1 MNTVFDDYAREYG
14 EFFQDQV
21 KMFDEQFESIKREI
35 YLNSLAD
42 RQSQGATGQN
52 QTTFMTEHPDLQSNR
67 NNLGSG
73 TGTFSSRVEN
83 YSHINGDKSKERFQ
97 NDVSCK
103 KFPSLAAL
111 RDMGIDNFR
120 PSVEY

>member
-1 MNTVFDDYAREYG
+1 
-14 EFFQDQV
+14 
-21 KMFDEQFESIKREI
+21 MFDEQFESIKREI

-52 QTTFMTEHPDLQSNR
+52 QTTIMTEHPD
-67 NNLGSG
+67 LGSG

-111 RDMGIDNFR
+111 RDMGIENFR